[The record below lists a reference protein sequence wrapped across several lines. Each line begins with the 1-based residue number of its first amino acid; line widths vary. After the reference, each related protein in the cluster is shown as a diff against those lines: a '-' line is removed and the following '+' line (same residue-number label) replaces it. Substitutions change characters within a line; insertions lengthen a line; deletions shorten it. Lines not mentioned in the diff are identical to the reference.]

1 MKNFFKIVA
10 GTFVGSL
17 LAMTIGVFLLI
28 GVISSIATF
37 ADKSIPKV
45 PDSAVLSLN
54 FNRPITDLVSD
65 DPFSG
70 ISPIDM
76 TPKTSQGLYNLISTI
91 NRAAEDPAIK
101 FIYMN
106 VTNLNAGISHIEE
119 IRDALI
125 RFRESGKA
133 IIAYADNYSQTAY
146 YLASAADKIY
156 LNPGG
161 MSSLT
166 GLSINSIFFK
176 DLLDRMGI
184 EVQLIRHGKFKAAA
198 EQFISNKMSKENREQ
213 LESYLNSVWNSWMLD
228 ISASREISVEELNRL
243 TDNLLTPT
251 AQSVLD
257 AKLVDGLMYKD
268 EMIKHL
274 VTLFGVTKEED
285 LKMISSSDYS
295 KARISPNLREKNKIA
310 ILYAQG
316 DIVMGSSDKNIAS
329 DKFIEHISKLRKDS
343 TIKAVILRVNSPG
356 GSAQSSEVIERELK
370 LLMENKPLI
379 VSMGDYAASGGYWI
393 SANANKIL
401 TNKATLTGSIG
412 VFSMVPNFGKTM
424 EKHLSLNTETVKT
437 NSHSDI
443 MSGYRS
449 LNNTEIAF
457 IQSAIEEIYNEFIE
471 LVAKGRDMT
480 PEEVDNIAQGR
491 VWSGID
497 ATNNGLAD
505 QIGGLYEALEAA
517 SSMAEIENYRVVEYP
532 VQKDPFEKLL
542 EMFSQSSIKLGKMQD
557 PFSLIDYA
565 YTQLRDQSGVSY
577 YARLPFNVS
586 LSK

>member
-1 MKNFFKIVA
+1 MKNFLKIVA
-10 GTFVGSL
+10 GTFIGSL

-28 GVISSIATF
+28 GVISSIASF
-37 ADKSIPKV
+37 ADKSTPKV
-45 PDSAVLSLN
+45 PDSVVLSLN
-54 FNRPITDLVSD
+54 FNRPITDMASD

-70 ISPIDM
+70 ISPLDM
-76 TPKTSQGLYNLISTI
+76 KPKTSQNLYNFINTI
-91 NRAAEDPAIK
+91 DRAAEDPAVK

-106 VTNLNAGISHIEE
+106 VTNLSAGISHIEE
-119 IRDALI
+119 IRQALT

-133 IIAYADNYSQTAY
+133 VIAYADNFSQTGY

-198 EQFISNKMSKENREQ
+198 EQFISNKMSPENREQ
-213 LESYLNSVWNSWMLD
+213 LESYINVVWNSWMQD

-251 AQSVLD
+251 AQSVVD

-268 EMIKHL
+268 EMVKHL
-274 VTLFGVTKEED
+274 TTLFGVTKEED

-295 KARISPNLREKNKIA
+295 RARVSPNLRERNKIA

-343 TIKAVILRVNSPG
+343 TIKAVVLRVNSPG
-356 GSAQSSEVIERELK
+356 GSAQSSEVIERELR

-424 EKHLSLNTETVKT
+424 KKHLSLNSETVKT
-437 NSHSDI
+437 NRHSDI
-443 MSGYRS
+443 MSGYRP

-457 IQSAIEEIYNEFIE
+457 IQSAIEQIYTEFIE
-471 LVAKGRDMT
+471 LVSQGRNMT

-497 ATNNGLAD
+497 ATKIGLAD
-505 QIGGLYEALEAA
+505 EIGGIYDALKSAA
-517 SSMAEIENYRVVEYP
+517 SLAEIESFRVVEYP
-532 VQKDPFEKLL
+532 AKKDPFEKLL
-542 EMFSQSSIKLGKMQD
+542 EIFSQTSVNIEKMQD
-557 PFSLIDYA
+557 PFALIDYA
-565 YTQLRDQSGVSY
+565 YRQLREQSGVTH

-586 LSK
+586 LNK